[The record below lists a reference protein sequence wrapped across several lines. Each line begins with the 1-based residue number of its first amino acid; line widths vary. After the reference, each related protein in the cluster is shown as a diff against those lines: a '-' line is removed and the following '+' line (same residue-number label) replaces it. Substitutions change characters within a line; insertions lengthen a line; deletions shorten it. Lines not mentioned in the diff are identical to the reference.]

1 MRRTLFESEH
11 DQFRDSFQRW
21 VREEVAPHHE
31 EWEAAG
37 IVPRGLFLSAGRHGF
52 LGLAVPAEHGGAG
65 IDDFRFNVIMQE
77 EFQFAG
83 AHASGAGITLH
94 NDICLPYFLRL
105 TDEEQKRRWL
115 PGIVSGE
122 LITAVAMTEPGTGSD
137 LAAITTTATRQDD
150 GYWVKG
156 TKTFITNGINADLV
170 ITAVRTGGQAGH
182 RGLSL
187 VVIERGMPGF
197 ERGRRL
203 AKIGQHA
210 QDTAEL
216 FFDNVPVPFVNR
228 LGEEGAGFKHLME
241 NLAQERLSIAAA
253 SVAAARQCVDWTL
266 LYVTTRKAFGKPIGS
281 FQNSRFLLAELKTQV
296 EVAQAFFDSCLVALL
311 ARELTAVDAAMA
323 KYWCTEMQNH
333 VADRCLQLHG
343 GYGYMTEYPVARAF
357 VDARASTIY
366 GGTSEVMKE
375 IIGRSMGL

>member
-1 MRRTLFESEH
+1 MRRTLFEPEH
-11 DQFRDSFQRW
+11 DQFRESFRRW
-21 VREEVAPHHE
+21 VRREITPHLE
-31 EWEAAG
+31 EWDAAG
-37 IVPRGLFLSAGRHGF
+37 IVPRELFQSAGHHGF
-52 LGLAVPAEHGGAG
+52 LGLAVPVDYGGAG

-77 EFQFAG
+77 EIQFAG
-83 AHASGAGITLH
+83 AHAAGSGMTLH

-105 TDEEQKRRWL
+105 TNDEQKRRWL
-115 PGIVSGE
+115 PGIVSGD
-122 LITAVAMTEPGTGSD
+122 LITAVAMTEPGAGSD
-137 LAAITTTATRQDD
+137 LAGITTSATRNGQ
-150 GYWVKG
+150 GYNVKG
-156 TKTFITNGINADLV
+156 TKTFITNGVNSDLV
-170 ITAVRTGGQAGH
+170 ITAVRTGAERH

-203 AKIGQHA
+203 AKLGQHA

-216 FFDNVPVPFVNR
+216 FFDNLQVPFENR
-228 LGEEGAGFKHLME
+228 LGQEGTGFTHLME

-253 SVAAARQCVDWTL
+253 SVSAAQQCLEWTL
-266 LYVTTRKAFGKPIGS
+266 QYVTNRKAFGKTIGS

-296 EVAQAFFDSCLVALL
+296 EVAQAFFDRCLAALL
-311 ARELTAVDAAMA
+311 AGELTAAEAAMA
-323 KYWCTEMQNH
+323 KLWCSEVQNH
-333 VADRCLQLHG
+333 VVDRCLQLHG
-343 GYGYMTEYPVARAF
+343 GYGYMTEYPIARAF